1 MYQRKTR
8 LFAQLAAL
16 PSFALRLLALI
27 GIALVLGS
35 APAAANSKYAGIV
48 VDAKTGKTL
57 YSHEADELRYPAS
70 LTKMMTLYLTFEAL
84 ERGKISLNT
93 RVKFSA
99 NAAKEPPT
107 KLGVK
112 PGQSITVEQV
122 IYSLVT
128 KSANDAST
136 AIAEHLGGSE
146 AKFASLMTAKARS
159 LGMSRTTFR
168 NAHGLPNANQ
178 TTTARDMATLGIALR
193 EHFPRQYKYFST
205 RSFTFGKSRMG
216 NHNRLLGAV
225 RGVDGIKTGYT
236 RASGFNLVSSVVDRD
251 RSIVAVVMGGRT
263 GASRNEQM
271 KDLISRYL
279 LKASTG
285 GGGNLIA
292 RGAPANVAVAVAEL
306 ELPKVGPVPSNRHL
320 GSERL
325 ALAYAT
331 PTPEPVIGRAALVN
345 SLNAQKIAI
354 PTPAPAVIPPMPV
367 ETASADA
374 VDPVITAST
383 SVKSGWMIQIGA
395 MPDRNAAIAL
405 LTRAQ
410 GEGGSALS
418 GAEPFTMAYAKN
430 KEQLYRARFSGFDGQ
445 TSATRACNS
454 LKKKGY
460 ACWATAN

>member
-1 MYQRKTR
+1 MYQRKSSSVDR
-8 LFAQLAAL
+8 FAAL
-16 PSFALRLLALI
+16 SSSAFQLLALI

-57 YSHEADELRYPAS
+57 YAHDADELRYPAS
-70 LTKMMTLYLTFEAL
+70 LTKMMTLYLVFEAL
-84 ERGKISLNT
+84 ERGAIKLDT

-107 KLGVK
+107 KLGV
-112 PGQSITVEQV
+112 GVGRSITVEQA
-122 IYSLVT
+122 ILALVT

-146 AKFASLMTAKARS
+146 AKFARMMTEKARS

-168 NAHGLPNANQ
+168 NAHGLPNSKQ

-205 RSFTFGKSRMG
+205 RSFTFGKSRFG
-216 NHNRLLGAV
+216 NHNRLLGVV

-236 RASGFNLVSSVVDRD
+236 RASGFNLVSSVRDRD

-263 GASRNEQM
+263 GASRNQQM
-271 KDLISRYL
+271 KDLIARYL
-279 LKASTG
+279 PKASTRG
-285 GGGNLIA
+285 KGNLIA
-292 RGAPANVAVAVAEL
+292 RGAPANTAVAIAAL
-306 ELPKVGPVPSNRHL
+306 ELPKVGPVPSQRHE
-320 GSERL
+320 GNQRL
-325 ALAYAT
+325 AMAYAA
-331 PTPEPVIGRAALVN
+331 PTPEPVVGRAALVN
-345 SLNAQKIAI
+345 SLIAQKIAI
-354 PTPAPAVIPPMPV
+354 PTPAPAVVPPMPV
-367 ETASADA
+367 ETAANQA
-374 VDPVITAST
+374 VDPVTTAST
-383 SVKSGWMIQIGA
+383 TAMDGWMIQIGA
-395 MPDRNAAIAL
+395 MPDRNAAVEL
-405 LTRAQ
+405 LARARDA
-410 GEGGSALS
+410 GGSALS

-430 KEQLYRARFSGFDGQ
+430 NEQLYRARFGGFDGQ
-445 TSATRACNS
+445 SAATRACNT